1 MKKSFIFI
9 LFITFFLIFIYAN
22 KITPG
27 GGNFGGDFLDQDVNF
42 VSPPYIL
49 DTNISKIQP
58 LHKVVE
64 TIGEPSGVDGES
76 FTYHT
81 RKEFGNCR
89 ILGTWIIT
97 NFPPTPVWDPDPL
110 PE

>member
-1 MKKSFIFI
+1 MKRLFLFI
-9 LFITFFLIFIYAN
+9 LFVISSLIFIYAY

-27 GGNFGGDFLDQDVNF
+27 GGNFGGDSLDQDVNF
-42 VSPPYIL
+42 VSVPHTL
-49 DTNISKIQP
+49 DTNISKTQSF
-58 LHKVVE
+58 HKVVE
-64 TIGEPSGVDGES
+64 TIREPYGVDGES

-97 NFPPTPVWDPDPL
+97 NFPPTPVWDPAPL